1 MFIVQGV
8 AVFSCYLQW
17 KVYHTISYQR
27 MMNYDLIILMGLLS
41 PEICAQICE
50 FFTSVNCPP
59 VAWLARDAD
68 LGMIQV
74 VLQGLG
80 QGFVS
85 AGVPSV
91 VNIIVQIIA
100 FRQEG
105 FYGLTLLA
113 CASIACTGWQATLAA
128 YGAVANNANRMV
140 HLTTVNELAHH
151 RANTCAVIGTTTSH
165 NGKCVAGQNA
175 FFATTCLLGA
185 LLADKYTKLG
195 KNFQSTVGQ
204 ELSEFTRA
212 GMLAGII
219 FTMLFL
225 ANTLTS
231 CITMA
236 KKLVTFCKNNAEVM
250 PRTEKTFPATHIL
263 PLKRLVAFCA
273 IESYQL
279 TFSPMCQT
287 FAAPLVIGQLF
298 GFKGLLM
305 LVSGGNSVCF
315 SLNMFLINAGQA
327 WDAARKYVLFGMLR
341 GERGEIIGTESE
353 VYDTLGIGEQI
364 GGPLED
370 LTGPALNNFIKF
382 VALTAYVTSNL
393 YELFPTNSWPWGFGQ
408 IAINFALVSFF
419 KWGLAITVREI
430 ERLLRERRERI
441 EYEEG
446 TVMLREI
453 ELREKQIEEKLVK
466 NDPTANEDEVALY

>member
-1 MFIVQGV
+1 M
-8 AVFSCYLQW
+8 
-17 KVYHTISYQR
+17 
-27 MMNYDLIILMGLLS
+27 
-41 PEICAQICE
+41 ICE
-50 FFTSVNCPP
+50 FFTSTNCRP
-59 VAWLARDAD
+59 VAELAQNAD

-91 VNIIVQIIA
+91 VNILVQILA
-100 FRQEG
+100 FRWEG
-105 FYGLTLLA
+105 FYGLVLLA
-113 CASIACTGWQATLAA
+113 CASQACTGWQATLAA
-128 YGAVANNANRMV
+128 YGAVTNNANRMV
-140 HLTTVNELAHH
+140 HLTTVNEMAHH
-151 RANTCAVIGTTTSH
+151 RANNLMVIGTTTAH

-175 FFATTCLLGA
+175 FFATTALLGA

-195 KNFQSTVGQ
+195 KNWQQTVSQ

-231 CITMA
+231 CINMA
-236 KKLVTFCKNNAEVM
+236 KSLVSFCRDNPAVL
-250 PRTEKTFPATHIL
+250 PRIDKKFPATHIV
-263 PLKRLVAFCA
+263 PLKKLVAYCA
-273 IESYQL
+273 VESYQL
-279 TFSPMCQT
+279 SFSPMLNT

-298 GFKGLLM
+298 GFKGLMM

-315 SLNMFLINAGQA
+315 SLNMFLVNTGQA
-327 WDAARKYVLFGMLR
+327 WDAARKYVLAGMLKDKD
-341 GERGEIIGTESE
+341 GHTVGADSE

-382 VALTAYVTSNL
+382 IAVVSFVTSDL
-393 YELFPTNSWPWGFGQ
+393 YDEFPFDSWYWGMVQVVVNGTLIITFKFGIKIFVKQ
-408 IAINFALVSFF
+408 LEDFF
-419 KWGLAITVREI
+419 KR
-430 ERLLRERRERI
+430 RREERDR
-441 EYEEG
+441 EEG
-446 TVMLREI
+446 KHMLREI
-453 ELREKQIEEKLVK
+453 EERER
-466 NDPTANEDEVALY
+466 ALADRVLKEAEAEHAALA